1 MKIIFENKN
10 DEPITDLAIANC
22 IRNYITENVL
32 SVTKTIFVCG
42 EEMTVYT
49 GVEDRKINN
58 RVRTIANLLLITAS
72 EDGGAGI
79 KNENIYTYR
88 NDILSYCR

>member
-10 DEPITDLAIANC
+10 NEPITDLAIANC

-32 SVTKTIFVCG
+32 SAIETIFVC
-42 EEMTVYT
+42 EEEVPVYT

-58 RVRTIANLLLITAS
+58 RIRTIANLLLITAS
-72 EDGGAGI
+72 EDGGAV
-79 KNENIYTYR
+79 K
-88 NDILSYCR
+88 

>member
-32 SVTKTIFVCG
+32 SETESIFICG
-42 EEMTVYT
+42 EEKTVYT
-49 GVEDRKINN
+49 GAENGIINN
-58 RVRTIANLLLITAS
+58 RIRIIASLLLVTTS
-72 EDGGAGI
+72 ENGRGA
-79 KNENIYTYR
+79 
-88 NDILSYCR
+88 